1 MYMNYYKKLQ
11 AKCKILEMICRK
23 HGIKLENEPLYVKF
37 LSGKV
42 EKKEDISLNNHIKSF
57 QDTIIFSVKD

>member
-1 MYMNYYKKLQ
+1 MNYYKKLQ

-23 HGIKLENEPLYVKF
+23 HSISLEKEPLYVKF

-42 EKKEDISLNNHIKSF
+42 ERKEDISLNNHHKSF
-57 QDTIIFSVKD
+57 QDSTIFSVK

>member
-1 MYMNYYKKLQ
+1 MNYYKKLQ

-23 HGIKLENEPLYVKF
+23 HDIKLETEPLYVKF

-57 QDTIIFSVKD
+57 QDTIIFSIKD